1 MHFFIAKIFTS
12 IVELAPESGQLAL
25 SIFLMLWFSGLISAF
40 VDNVPWCITMTS
52 VIQLFSQSLGLNPST
67 LAWALVYS
75 ANLGGN
81 GTLIGA
87 SSNVIAVESL
97 KSRNIVVS
105 FVDFLK
111 VGAPALVIQMI
122 IPTIYM
128 MIIYVGIGYE
138 W

>member
-1 MHFFIAKIFTS
+1 MFTS
-12 IVELAPESGQLAL
+12 IVELAPENGRLAL
-25 SIFLMLWFSGLISAF
+25 SIFLMVWFSGLISAF

-52 VIQLFSQSLGLNPST
+52 VIQLFSQSLGLSAST

-97 KSRNIVVS
+97 KAKNIVVS
-105 FVDFLK
+105 FVDFMM
-111 VGAPALVIQMI
+111 VGAPALFIQLT
-122 IPTIYM
+122 IPTVYM
-128 MIIYVGIGYE
+128 MIIYVALGYQ
-138 W
+138 WG

>member
-1 MHFFIAKIFTS
+1 
-12 IVELAPESGQLAL
+12 
-25 SIFLMLWFSGLISAF
+25 
-40 VDNVPWCITMTS
+40 MTS
-52 VIQLFSQSLGLNPST
+52 VIQLFSQSLGLKAST

-97 KSRNIVVS
+97 KSRNIVIS

-111 VGAPALVIQMI
+111 VGAPALLIQLV
-122 IPTIYM
+122 IPTVYM